1 MTIPNVLTIYFQEK
15 YQKFLLGFEWFGT
28 ELALIGTGNKKK
40 TKTAGEPSRL
50 SCGTT
55 IIQQIYDYGW
65 GCSIGTLERHT
76 PNALYLLFFKPFPYL
91 SCLTQFRIV
100 GIANNVRYMGN
111 FPCKTIINGKPVYN
125 RLLIQRIG

>member
-1 MTIPNVLTIYFQEK
+1 MV
-15 YQKFLLGFEWFGT
+15 WHGT
-28 ELALIGTGNKKK
+28 CTYWNGKSRKK

-91 SCLTQFRIV
+91 TCLTQFRIV
-100 GIANNVRYMGN
+100 DARTIALKDKLKDK
-111 FPCKTIINGKPVYN
+111 KTYLIKDGDSSINGNPIYA
-125 RLLIQRIG
+125 RITIQRIG

>member
-1 MTIPNVLTIYFQEK
+1 M
-15 YQKFLLGFEWFGT
+15 FLRFIFKKNTKNFFWGLSGLARNLHQLEW
-28 ELALIGTGNKKK
+28 EIKKK

-91 SCLTQFRIV
+91 SCLTQFKIV
-100 GIANNVRYMGN
+100 GVANHGKDSKYDL
-111 FPCKTIINGKPVYN
+111 FKPTINGILVFK
-125 RLLIQRIG
+125 RILIQRIG

>member
-1 MTIPNVLTIYFQEK
+1 M
-15 YQKFLLGFEWFGT
+15 FLRFIFKKNTKNFFSGLSGLARNLHLLEW
-28 ELALIGTGNKKK
+28 EIKKK

-65 GCSIGTLERHT
+65 GCSIGALERHT
-76 PNALYLLFFKPFPYL
+76 PNALYLLFFKPFPYF

-100 GIANNVRYMGN
+100 GIANNVRYMGD

-125 RLLIQRIG
+125 RLLIQPIR